1 MSRLRK
7 TKAVEAEA
15 PKLHYVAIRDL
26 EEDAVHVLPVLKA
39 MQEYVRVMDNGE
51 TRAFDV
57 SDFFFESGEP
67 MPMVSVNSVMKSL
80 GKGMAAIKKR
90 AKKAGNKLKETAK
103 KAKDAVKKGAEDLRE
118 GYNKG
123 VQEDD
128 EVEGLN
134 KIVF

>member
-26 EEDAVHVLPVLKA
+26 EEDAVHVLPVLQA

-67 MPMVSVNSVMKSL
+67 MPMVSVGIMKSL
-80 GKGMAAIKKR
+80 GKGMAAIKKG
-90 AKKAGNKLKETAK
+90 AKKAGKKLKETAK
-103 KAKDAVKKGAEDLRE
+103 KAKDAAKKGAEELRE
-118 GYNKG
+118 GYNEG
-123 VQEDD
+123 VQKDE